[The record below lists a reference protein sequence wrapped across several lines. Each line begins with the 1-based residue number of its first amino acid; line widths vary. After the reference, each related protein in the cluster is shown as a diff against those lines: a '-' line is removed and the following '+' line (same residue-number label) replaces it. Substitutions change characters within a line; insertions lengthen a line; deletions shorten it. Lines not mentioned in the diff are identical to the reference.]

1 MTSKKYFTKLL
12 PVILILV
19 LMTACSEEKKDKIKS
34 DSVQTKAVSKKIEM
48 PPSEI
53 KKEFNTEVKEK
64 INNEAG
70 KIISPENISQSQ
82 ASNELSVKPAEPKS
96 SSQANPEIN
105 LKSEV
110 SVDPSTKTSVD
121 KPLLPATIQGTDNK
135 TDVDDK
141 EKEYNPAGKINPF
154 ISFISEEQDKE
165 KSEDVDSRLKKREP
179 LTPLEKIDIAQL
191 KLTAITRTAT
201 GNLALVEEPG
211 GKGYVVTEGT
221 YVGLNSGKVINVL
234 SDKIIIEEETE
245 NIFGKVSIQ
254 ERELKLQKPTGE

>member
-1 MTSKKYFTKLL
+1 MTPKKYFTKLL

-19 LMTACSEEKKDKIKS
+19 LMTACSEEKKDKTKS
-34 DSVQTKAVSKKIEM
+34 DSVQTKAVSKKIEI

-53 KKEFNTEVKEK
+53 KKESNTEEVKEK
-64 INNEAG
+64 INNETG
-70 KIISPENISQSQ
+70 KTISPENISQSQ
-82 ASNELSVKPAEPKS
+82 VSNELSVKPAEPKP

-110 SVDPSTKTSVD
+110 SVDPSTK
-121 KPLLPATIQGTDNK
+121 PLLPAIIQNSDNK
-135 TDVDDK
+135 TEVADDK
-141 EKEYNPAGKINPF
+141 DKEYNPAGKINPF
-154 ISFISEEQDKE
+154 ISFISEEQDKD
-165 KSEDVDSRLKKREP
+165 KSEDVDTKTKKREP

-201 GNLALVEEPG
+201 GNIALVEEPG